1 MISDKVDE
9 AQRVDWGWVLSTV
22 FYTSGA
28 DVGIQKVA
36 AGLQC
41 KSLPWELPPA
51 LSNRLSLALSAF
63 DSFNCTKA
71 QGRQLCFLTCSFLF
85 MWCVCWE
92 QLTVSP
98 IIKQEG
104 SWVVQE
110 ICATCS
116 IRGIGILEEASE
128 VLPPDSRILD
138 VEVYYR
144 RSTSSLT
151 KLSSY
156 LLSSH
161 YRSHVCS
168 V

>member
-1 MISDKVDE
+1 M
-9 AQRVDWGWVLSTV
+9 
-22 FYTSGA
+22 
-28 DVGIQKVA
+28 
-36 AGLQC
+36 
-41 KSLPWELPPA
+41 
-51 LSNRLSLALSAF
+51 
-63 DSFNCTKA
+63 
-71 QGRQLCFLTCSFLF
+71 
-85 MWCVCWE
+85 
-92 QLTVSP
+92 SP

-116 IRGIGILEEASE
+116 IRRIGILEEASE

-156 LLSSH
+156 ILS
-161 YRSHVCS
+161 YS
-168 V
+168 VTL

>member
-1 MISDKVDE
+1 MQLVFNANHFLGNSRPPYLIVS
-9 AQRVDWGWVLSTV
+9 VLPFLLLTRSTV
-22 FYTSGA
+22 
-28 DVGIQKVA
+28 QKHRGDSCVF
-36 AGLQC
+36 
-41 KSLPWELPPA
+41 LPVHFF
-51 LSNRLSLALSAF
+51 S
-63 DSFNCTKA
+63 C
-71 QGRQLCFLTCSFLF
+71 G
-85 MWCVCWE
+85 VCWK

-116 IRGIGILEEASE
+116 IRRIGILEEASE

-156 LLSSH
+156 ILL
-161 YRSHVCS
+161 YS
-168 V
+168 VTL

>member
-1 MISDKVDE
+1 MRKEKVPMISDKVDE
-9 AQRVDWGWVLSTV
+9 AQRVDWQIV
-22 FYTSGA
+22 
-28 DVGIQKVA
+28 VGV
-36 AGLQC
+36 G
-41 KSLPWELPPA
+41 
-51 LSNRLSLALSAF
+51 LSLALSAF

-116 IRGIGILEEASE
+116 IRRIGILEEASE

-151 KLSSY
+151 VAMFISWDQCNQSQSFLDYARIIFSWDS
-156 LLSSH
+156 LLLWCW
-161 YRSHVCS
+161 VGC
-168 V
+168 

>member
-85 MWCVCWE
+85 MF
-92 QLTVSP
+92 
-98 IIKQEG
+98 I
-104 SWVVQE
+104 
-110 ICATCS
+110 
-116 IRGIGILEEASE
+116 
-128 VLPPDSRILD
+128 
-138 VEVYYR
+138 
-144 RSTSSLT
+144 
-151 KLSSY
+151 
-156 LLSSH
+156 
-161 YRSHVCS
+161 
-168 V
+168 

>member
-1 MISDKVDE
+1 M
-9 AQRVDWGWVLSTV
+9 
-22 FYTSGA
+22 
-28 DVGIQKVA
+28 
-36 AGLQC
+36 
-41 KSLPWELPPA
+41 
-51 LSNRLSLALSAF
+51 
-63 DSFNCTKA
+63 
-71 QGRQLCFLTCSFLF
+71 
-85 MWCVCWE
+85 
-92 QLTVSP
+92 SP

-116 IRGIGILEEASE
+116 IRRIGILEEASE

-156 LLSSH
+156 TYCRIASH